1 MNAKEMF
8 EESGYKRSEK
18 NGGINYFQRFGNGY
32 VRITFDLSKEEV
44 AIFTNMGYVIESD
57 LLQAI
62 IQQAKELGWL
72 EEKKKTELNIEHY
85 YDKLTT
91 YGMDGLAV
99 TNGKVTQC
107 SKIRCRE
114 CDFSG
119 DCSGNCNKKRLRWLA
134 SPYRKKY
141 KLTKFENDL
150 LQSYVEGN
158 LRKCMFKDISA
169 LMRMKEKGYFKEVD
183 LEAPIGEI
191 LENCEIKGE

>member
-32 VRITFDLSKEEV
+32 FRITFDLSKEEV

-72 EEKKKTELNIEHY
+72 EEEKKTELNIEHY

-114 CDFSG
+114 CDFSR
-119 DCSGNCNKKRLRWLA
+119 DCGNKRFIWLA
-134 SPYRKKY
+134 SPYKKPRCR
-141 KLTKFENDL
+141 LSRFEFDL
-150 LQSYVEGN
+150 LDIYK
-158 LRKCMFKDISA
+158 KCGMQKCITNYST
-169 LMRMKEKGYFKEVD
+169 LLELNEKGYFKEVD

>member
-32 VRITFDLSKEEV
+32 FRITFDLSKEEV

-72 EEKKKTELNIEHY
+72 EEEKKTETNLEHY

-114 CDFSG
+114 CDFSR
-119 DCSGNCNKKRLRWLA
+119 DCGNKRFKWLA
-134 SPYRKKY
+134 SPYKKPVY
-141 KLTKFENDL
+141 KLTRFEYDL
-150 LQSYVEGN
+150 LSSYENGY
-158 LRKCMFKDISA
+158 KFKDIIP
-169 LMRMKEKGYFKEVD
+169 LTVMKEKEYYKDVD
-183 LEAPIGEI
+183 NDAKITEI
-191 LENCEIKGE
+191 LENCEIKGEENYD

>member
-32 VRITFDLSKEEV
+32 FRITFDLSKEEV

-72 EEKKKTELNIEHY
+72 EEEKKTELNIEHY

-114 CDFSG
+114 CDFSR
-119 DCSGNCNKKRLRWLA
+119 DCGNKRFIWLA
-134 SPYRKKY
+134 SPYKKPSY
-141 KLTKFENDL
+141 KLTKFEFDL
-150 LQSYVEGN
+150 LRTNNMSHDRKLSSFATYKN
-158 LRKCMFKDISA
+158 LKEIGYFKDIDFN
-169 LMRMKEKGYFKEVD
+169 LT
-183 LEAPIGEI
+183 INEI
-191 LENCEIKGE
+191 LEICEVREDENC